1 MGNYIDPRE
10 LDVTEE
16 EIEQGR
22 LMLLDLLNKAKE
34 DSEDIDQQAVE
45 TAYKRMTF
53 TDDLPKLLVTGH
65 FEEAGKYF
73 SAYSMGTAMGRMI
86 GTLIKPDGSKE
97 VVTEDDFLDLLE
109 GALEEKQADSSKE
122 ALQAIL
128 KKILDYAIT
137 QQDLLEDPVAAQ
149 SIEGLQSIYN
159 WLIRGTANAEDLD
172 KFFKGQKEFMAI
184 PRPAGIEDLLA
195 INQLGSNEIT
205 LKEFDNGNKVTF
217 SGRLS
222 IDEQKI
228 NEMIRLAF
236 TANNPYKA
244 KTGVNTLVEIPF
256 TETMEIL
263 CRAQT
268 EDNKKKFAR
277 QLRKEMLPSIA
288 HQHLEIK
295 AKDGTFVHME
305 VGGGYFAVNRRK
317 DRIYF
322 KISDPYAA
330 YINTGA
336 LSQYN
341 SKTLRL
347 GTQKKPLAFYL
358 AIKLQDHYFMD
369 GNRKRATNN
378 ILNIKTLL
386 NFCKDMIP
394 TYEYVQAT
402 DRGHWVRQ
410 IRQPLEAALNEIQ
423 TEGLFEWE
431 YCKKGLAEVT
441 PQEIRTNDYRKW
453 SGLYITFKLIPE
465 EPDQTERLAHKQ
477 ERIEAAAAKK
487 AAKDAENIVKADKIQ
502 KRNSRRKKGES
513 ATRTATNGTKQA
525 QNT

>member
-1 MGNYIDPRE
+1 MDKYVDPRE

-16 EIEQGR
+16 QIEQGR
-22 LMLLDLLNKAKE
+22 LMLMELLTKAAQDE
-34 DSEDIDQQAVE
+34 EDIGQEQINTV
-45 TAYKRMTF
+45 YKRMTI
-53 TDDLPKLLVTGH
+53 TDDVPKLLVTGH
-65 FEEAGKYF
+65 YEEAGKFF
-73 SAYSMGTAMGRMI
+73 SAYTLGTGMGRMI
-86 GTLIKPDGSKE
+86 GTLIKPDGSHHI
-97 VVTEDDFLDLLE
+97 VTEDDFLSLLE
-109 GALEEKQADSSKE
+109 SALEGNKQEDGTRVT
-122 ALQAIL
+122 LQTVIR
-128 KKILDYAIT
+128 KILDYAVT
-137 QQDLLEDPVAAQ
+137 QPDLAEDPVAAQ
-149 SIEGLQSIYN
+149 SIKGLQEIYN
-159 WLIRGTANAEDLD
+159 WLQQGTANTEDLD
-172 KFFKGQKEFMAI
+172 KFLKGQKEFMAV

-195 INQLGSNEIT
+195 INQLGGKEIT

-256 TETMEIL
+256 SETMEIL
-263 CRAQT
+263 GRAQT

-277 QLRKEMLPSIA
+277 QLRKEMLPTIA

-305 VGGGYFAVNRRK
+305 VGGGYFAVNRRR
-317 DRIYF
+317 DRVYF

-336 LSQYN
+336 LSQYS

-347 GTQKKPLAFYL
+347 GSQKKPLAFYL
-358 AIKLQDHYFMD
+358 AIKLQDQYFMD

-386 NFCKDMIP
+386 TFCKDMIP
-394 TYEYVQAT
+394 SYEYVQAT

-410 IRQPLEAALNEIQ
+410 IRQPLEAALDEIQ
-423 TEGLFEWE
+423 KEGLFEWE
-431 YCKKGLAEVT
+431 YCKKGLAEAT

-453 SGLYITFKLIPE
+453 SSLYITFKLIPD
-465 EPDQTERLAHKQ
+465 EPDQTERLEHKQ
-477 ERIEAAAAKK
+477 ERLEEAAAKK
-487 AAKDAENIVKADKIQ
+487 AAKDAENIVKADKIRKQ
-502 KRNSRRKKGES
+502 KNRRKKGES
-513 ATRTATNGTKQA
+513 NTRTATDGA
-525 QNT
+525 